1 MEIKER
7 ILKLRKLMAKNNL
20 AAYIVP
26 SEDPHFSEWV
36 GEHFKCRAWIS
47 GFTGSAGTV
56 VFTQD
61 KAGLWT
67 DGRYYIQA
75 EKQLNNT
82 GIKLFKAA
90 ELGVPTYIEWL
101 KVELKEKDTVGF
113 NGNVFSVS
121 RVNKMEKELSQ
132 KDIKI
137 NSSLDLID
145 NIWYDRPEIPSDEIY
160 VHDIKYCGRS
170 RKEKITQVREEMK
183 KKGVNYYLISSL
195 DDICWLLNIRGNDI
209 PHNPFVTSYSIIG
222 EKETLLFIN
231 KSKVSSSVEKEL
243 MEDGVFIKDY
253 KCINDFLEKLEDK
266 ASIVLDYDI
275 VNYNLFN
282 RINKNVTK
290 VNHANLTTMMK
301 AIKNEVEIKNIK
313 DAYIK
318 DGAALVQLFKWIK
331 ENVNNNITEID
342 VAEKAEE
349 FRKNQALY
357 LDASFDSIA
366 CYRENAAMMHYNP
379 YNQEIPTYLKE
390 EGFFLLDSGA
400 QYLNGTT
407 DITRTIVLGKLS
419 EEEKRDFT
427 LVLKS
432 VIALSTAKFLY
443 GATGSNLDVLARR
456 PLWEYGIDY
465 KCGTGHGVGFLSSVH
480 EMPQRFSQVPNNI
493 KLEKGMM
500 ITIEPGVYKE
510 GRYGIRT
517 ENTVIVV
524 EDEKTEFGQFMRFEE
539 LCYVPIDK
547 RAIIIEMLTK
557 YEKEWLNNYHKR
569 VFETLSPYLDE
580 GCTEWLL
587 KETEEI

>member
-7 ILKLRKLMAKNNL
+7 ILKLRELMAKNNL

-90 ELGVPTYIEWL
+90 EPDVPSYIEWL
-101 KVELKEKDTVGF
+101 KDELKEKDTVGF
-113 NGNVFSVS
+113 DGNVFSVS

-132 KDIKI
+132 KDIRI
-137 NSSLDLID
+137 NSNLDLLD
-145 NIWYDRPEIPSDEIY
+145 NIWYDRPEIPLDKIY

-183 KKGVNYYLISSL
+183 KNAVNYYMISSL

-209 PHNPFVTSYSIIG
+209 PHNPFVTSYSIVG
-222 EKETLLFIN
+222 EEETLLFIN
-231 KSKVSSSVEKEL
+231 KNKVSSSVEKEL

-253 KCINDFLEKLEDK
+253 EDINGFLEKLGDK
-266 ASIVLDYDI
+266 SSIILDYDI

-282 RINKNVTK
+282 RINKNVNK

-357 LDASFDSIA
+357 LDTSFDSIA

-379 YNQEIPTYLKE
+379 YNQEIPTYLNE

-407 DITRTIVLGKLS
+407 DITRTIVLGKLT

-480 EMPQRFSQVPNNI
+480 EMPQRFSQVPNSI

-547 RAIIIEMLTK
+547 GAIVIEMLTS

-569 VFETLSPYLDE
+569 VFETLSPYLDKA
-580 GCTEWLL
+580 CTEWLL
-587 KETEEI
+587 KETKEI